1 MKTRL
6 PLLALIVLLSC
17 IACKSEGRKEEKHVA
32 EQPVPIAVIGTRDVL
47 TQCEAGA
54 RIVRDIQA
62 KFSDRRIR
70 LGLLEQ
76 DIRAL
81 REETRGQPPQGPKH
95 GLLLTRLQEFAEEE
109 RRLRQ
114 DVAQEESEQF
124 RPVLEQLS
132 RVVEDYSRESG
143 IAAIQERGT
152 FVYYRRSLDITQ
164 EIIERVNRAGV
175 NRQGQ

>member
-1 MKTRL
+1 MKTSF
-6 PLLALIVLLSC
+6 PLLALFVLLSC
-17 IACKSEGRKEEKHVA
+17 MACKTDGGKEEKPVA
-32 EQPVPIAVIGTRDVL
+32 EPAIPLAVIGTRDVL

-81 REETRGQPPQGPKH
+81 REETKDQPPQGPKH
-95 GLLLTRLQEFAEEE
+95 ALLQTRLQEFAEEE

-114 DVAQEESEQF
+114 DVALEESAQF
-124 RPVLEQLS
+124 KPVLELLS
-132 RVVEDYSRESG
+132 RVVEDYSRENG
-143 IAAIQERGT
+143 LAAIQERGT

-164 EIIERVNRAGV
+164 EIIERVNRAGG